1 MTKSTFI
8 RRSGAVLTSAGV
20 TAALTLGMPLAANAA
35 VHAQFAAAGQA
46 DADYTGPTIGGTCDL
61 TSAPGTDNVQ
71 SSTSTF
77 THGTRHHAVN
87 LDATFASSDNAADT
101 VRVRGHVSSDLTVR
115 RKHKDLTS
123 FDFAAGGSVKITH
136 ALSGSNCAGSGSVF
150 GEMAMAFTEHHKGYF
165 YLTRSTKKPGSLS
178 AFVLINL
185 KNGKVVTLDVF
196 EGSRS
201 HQTSRALLKPGHYG
215 VQLSEIG
222 ISAGGGGILLKSPE
236 ALSAKV
242 ARTIHLQGEFKRKR

>member
-1 MTKSTFI
+1 M
-8 RRSGAVLTSAGV
+8 
-20 TAALTLGMPLAANAA
+20 AL
-35 VHAQFAAAGQA
+35 
-46 DADYTGPTIGGTCDL
+46 
-61 TSAPGTDNVQ
+61 
-71 SSTSTF
+71 
-77 THGTRHHAVN
+77 
-87 LDATFASSDNAADT
+87 
-101 VRVRGHVSSDLTVR
+101 
-115 RKHKDLTS
+115 
-123 FDFAAGGSVKITH
+123 
-136 ALSGSNCAGSGSVF
+136 
-150 GEMAMAFTEHHKGYF
+150 AFTEHHKGYLS
-165 YLTRSTKKPGSLS
+165 LTRSTKKPGSLS

-201 HQTSRALLKPGHYG
+201 HQTSRTLLKPGHYG